1 MADEAK
7 ELHVLRGE
15 IDAIDIELLRLI
27 NARATLAVAVGMAKR
42 QGRVDVAF
50 YRPEREAAILRRVL
64 EQNPGP
70 LSAPEATR
78 LMREI
83 MSACLAL
90 EHPLGVAYLGPE
102 GTYTHLAALKHFGG
116 SIHGTPVTTIEEVM
130 REVEAGNVDYGV
142 VPVENSLEGGIN
154 QTLDALGKSLLKIC
168 GEVVLNIHHQ
178 LLSRTGDIAAIKC
191 VYAHTHALAQ
201 CRHWLAGNLAG
212 VECTAVSS
220 NGEAARR
227 VRDEPDAAAIA
238 GEVAAEI
245 YQLGVLRRNI
255 EDDPTN
261 TTRFVVLGKK
271 TPAPSGKD
279 LTSLMFTTLNRPG
292 ALYDVLSVLAAAKI
306 SLTRIESRPLRQ
318 EAWDY
323 IFFVDIEG
331 HADIDSVRNV
341 LAQLEDKTSW
351 LKVLGSYPR
360 AVT

>member
-1 MADEAK
+1 MADDAK

-27 NARATLAVAVGMAKR
+27 NTRAALAVEVGKVKR
-42 QGRVDVAF
+42 QGAESAVF

-70 LSAPEATR
+70 LSGPEATR

-90 EHPLGVAYLGPE
+90 EHPLTIAYLGPE

-116 SIHGTPVTTIEEVM
+116 SIAGAPLASIDDVM
-130 REVEAGNVDYGV
+130 REVEAGGADYGV

-154 QTLDALGKSLLKIC
+154 QTLDALRESPLRIC
-168 GEVVLNIHHQ
+168 GEVVLAIHHQ
-178 LLSRTGDIAAIKC
+178 LLSVASEISAIKR
-191 VYAHTHALAQ
+191 VYAHAQALGQCRRWLADNLPAAQ
-201 CRHWLAGNLAG
+201 CIPLG
-212 VECTAVSS
+212 S

-227 VRDEPDAAAIA
+227 VRDEADAAAIA

-245 YQLGVLRRNI
+245 YELAVLRRNI
-255 EDDPTN
+255 EDHPGN
-261 TTRFVVLGKK
+261 TTRFIVVGENS
-271 TPAPSGKD
+271 PAPSGHD
-279 LTSLMFTTLNRPG
+279 VTSLMFTTPNRPG
-292 ALYDVLSVLAAAKI
+292 ALHDVLSVLASADI
-306 SLTRIESRPLRQ
+306 SMTRIESRPLRQ

-323 IFFVDIEG
+323 VFFVDIDG
-331 HADIDSVRNV
+331 HADLEAVRNA
-341 LAQLEDKTSW
+341 LAGLADKTSL

-360 AVT
+360 AVV